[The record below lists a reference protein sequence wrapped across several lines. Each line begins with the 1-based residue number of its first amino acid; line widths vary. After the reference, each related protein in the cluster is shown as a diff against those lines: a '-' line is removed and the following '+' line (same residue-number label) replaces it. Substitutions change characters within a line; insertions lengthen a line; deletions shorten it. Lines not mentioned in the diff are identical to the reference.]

1 MLQLEKGLVAALL
14 EKVTEV
20 SVLVVAILE
29 WVTTGACVFAALLR
43 EVADVN
49 VLVAVNSN

>member
-1 MLQLEKGLVAALL
+1 MLFRSAALL
-14 EKVTEV
+14 EKVTKV

-29 WVTTGACVFAALLR
+29 WVATGACAFATLLR
-43 EVADVN
+43 EVADVS